1 MKLVLLVIGRTRS
14 DYLQTGIDTYAG
26 RISRYMPFE
35 IKTLPDVKSTRA
47 LTEQQQK
54 EKEGSMMAEAFQPGD
69 RVILLDERGKEYTSR
84 EFAGFIYRSM
94 SQSVKRLVFVVGGP
108 YGFSQAV
115 YDRADGKI
123 SLSRMTFSHEMV
135 RLFFAEQ
142 IYRAMTILRGEPYHH
157 D

>member
-35 IKTLPDVKSTRA
+35 IKTLPDVKSTKA

-54 EKEGSMMAEAFQPGD
+54 EKEGAMMTEAFQPGD

-84 EFAGFIYRSM
+84 EFAGFIDRSM
-94 SQSVKRLVFVVGGP
+94 SQSVK
-108 YGFSQAV
+108 
-115 YDRADGKI
+115 
-123 SLSRMTFSHEMV
+123 
-135 RLFFAEQ
+135 
-142 IYRAMTILRGEPYHH
+142 
-157 D
+157 